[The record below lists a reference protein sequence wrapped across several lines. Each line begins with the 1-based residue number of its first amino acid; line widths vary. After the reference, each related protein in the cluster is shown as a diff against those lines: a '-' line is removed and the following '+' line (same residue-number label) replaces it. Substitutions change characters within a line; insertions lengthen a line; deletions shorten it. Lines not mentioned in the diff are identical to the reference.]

1 MCTHTREIWRIIL
14 IFPYV
19 LRRFGCDSRPSSSC
33 GQDYYATG
41 SPTPSSCASPAFG
54 NSTTAATPTNGLR
67 RTLTP
72 SREEKTAPQN
82 NNGKPTPAVSLDRID
97 RLFGAPDKIH
107 IPERL
112 LPEAEGRTTAEEA
125 ARKQEK
131 VESIRRLLGE
141 GAAESG
147 GGQEAVRLLT
157 LNQLIAHQVKAR
169 SRSLAAAAAASSGG
183 VFKEKDAKEEDERSD
198 LSPDIPLPLRQ
209 QRESFL
215 I

>member
-1 MCTHTREIWRIIL
+1 MLPVPGRREGAGR
-14 IFPYV
+14 
-19 LRRFGCDSRPSSSC
+19 RRFG
-33 GQDYYATG
+33 
-41 SPTPSSCASPAFG
+41 
-54 NSTTAATPTNGLR
+54 R
-67 RTLTP
+67 RC
-72 SREEKTAPQN
+72 RWFK
-82 NNGKPTPAVSLDRID
+82 
-97 RLFGAPDKIH
+97 
-107 IPERL
+107 
-112 LPEAEGRTTAEEA
+112 
-125 ARKQEK
+125 
-131 VESIRRLLGE
+131 
-141 GAAESG
+141 G